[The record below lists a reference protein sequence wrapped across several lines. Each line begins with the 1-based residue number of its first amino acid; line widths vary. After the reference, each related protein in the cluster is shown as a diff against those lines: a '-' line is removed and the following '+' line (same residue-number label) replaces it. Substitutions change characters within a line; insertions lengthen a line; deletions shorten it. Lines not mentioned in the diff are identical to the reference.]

1 VLEGEVSGD
10 NDEGEDQVGEKGAKM
25 RGHPSWLGIGI
36 IINRSAICDKWWGVG
51 RTPMAM
57 LGSSPP
63 PHQAV
68 CTGFWGSIQVMM
80 TSYKSP
86 AGWAFLALEPRIRVG
101 SRYFAPGRP
110 LSRSFVSNN
119 QHQC

>member
-1 VLEGEVSGD
+1 MIEGEVSED
-10 NDEGEDQVGEKGAKM
+10 NDEEEDQVGEKGAKM

-36 IINRSAICDKWWGVG
+36 INRSIGNLRQMVG
-51 RTPMAM
+51 GGSNPMAL

-63 PHQAV
+63 HQAT

-80 TSYKSP
+80 TNYKSP
-86 AGWAFLALEPRIRVG
+86 AGWAFLALKPRIRVG
-101 SRYFAPGRP
+101 SRHFAPCRP
-110 LSRSFVSNN
+110 LGRSFVSNN